1 MDGAVVGL
9 QSFVAIPGAPASFT
23 ATAQQYPPR
32 VLAVIVH
39 LLFQSLTQIQL
50 KTPYASFHQQLCH
63 LRGLAALHEQ
73 VLG

>member
-9 QSFVAIPGAPASFT
+9 QSFMAIPGAPASFT

-39 LLFQSLTQIQL
+39 LLFQSLT
-50 KTPYASFHQQLCH
+50 PYASFHQQLCH
-63 LRGLAALHEQ
+63 LRGLVALHEQ